1 MKPPPHSSRNS
12 RTASRLR
19 LATPPPFGPA
29 LVIIVLS
36 LLASLAR
43 PCSERDKA
51 SLLQFVAELAH
62 DGGLAGSWKSGSTE
76 EDCCRWEGVACGPDR
91 TVTGVFLPSRGLQG
105 RVSPSLANLAGLV
118 SLNLSN
124 NLLSGGLPPGLLA
137 SGSVVVLDVSFN
149 MLSGDFGHHQPSS
162 RRPALQVLNISSNLF
177 SGLFPSTIWE
187 AAESLVALNASNNS
201 FSGQIPASSLCASA
215 SAPSLASLHLS
226 YNQFSGRIPSGLSN
240 CSLLKSLDAGNNDL
254 TGTLPD
260 ELFTLTL
267 LEHLSLPNNQ
277 LEGSIGG
284 ISELRNLVVLDLGG
298 NSFSAS
304 IPESIGKLERL
315 EELHLDD
322 NSMSGELPSTL
333 SNCTSLVVVDLRNNS
348 FSGELSN
355 VNFSKLPNLKT
366 LDLLRNNF
374 SGTIPVS
381 IYTCRKLTA
390 LRLSSNRFHG
400 QLSERIGNLK
410 SLTFLSLV
418 NNSISN
424 ITGALQTLGRCSSL
438 TTLFIG
444 HNFLNEAM
452 PEDDRIDGFQKLQV
466 LALNHCS
473 LSGKIPSWLS
483 KLTNLEVL
491 LLYGN
496 QLTGSV
502 PGWINSLKFLFHI
515 NLSNNSLV
523 GEIPTALV
531 DMPMLKADKVEPKAF
546 ELPVY
551 KSQQRQFRMPISFST
566 TLNLGMNNFIG
577 VIPEEIGQLKAL
589 LTLYLSY
596 NDFTGPIP
604 QSICNLTNLESLDL
618 SSNHLTGA
626 IPTALNNLHFLSKF
640 NVSDNDLEGPI
651 PTTGQLSTFP
661 SSSFE
666 GNPKLCGPM
675 LARHCGSAEALVST
689 KQTED
694 KVLKVI
700 FAIAFAAFFGVGV
713 LYDQTVLSKFFWL

>member
-19 LATPPPFGPA
+19 LATAPPFGPA

-76 EDCCRWEGVACGPDR
+76 EDCCRWEGVAC
-91 TVTGVFLPSRGLQG
+91 
-105 RVSPSLANLAGLV
+105 
-118 SLNLSN
+118 
-124 NLLSGGLPPGLLA
+124 
-137 SGSVVVLDVSFN
+137 
-149 MLSGDFGHHQPSS
+149 
-162 RRPALQVLNISSNLF
+162 
-177 SGLFPSTIWE
+177 
-187 AAESLVALNASNNS
+187 
-201 FSGQIPASSLCASA
+201 
-215 SAPSLASLHLS
+215 
-226 YNQFSGRIPSGLSN
+226 
-240 CSLLKSLDAGNNDL
+240 
-254 TGTLPD
+254 
-260 ELFTLTL
+260 
-267 LEHLSLPNNQ
+267 
-277 LEGSIGG
+277 
-284 ISELRNLVVLDLGG
+284 
-298 NSFSAS
+298 
-304 IPESIGKLERL
+304 
-315 EELHLDD
+315 
-322 NSMSGELPSTL
+322 
-333 SNCTSLVVVDLRNNS
+333 
-348 FSGELSN
+348 
-355 VNFSKLPNLKT
+355 
-366 LDLLRNNF
+366 
-374 SGTIPVS
+374 
-381 IYTCRKLTA
+381 A

-452 PEDDRIDGFQKLQV
+452 PDDDRIDGFQKLQV

-713 LYDQTVLSKFFWL
+713 LFSGSSSLQGLLELFVKPNLDHIQITRK

>member
-12 RTASRLR
+12 RTASR

-51 SLLQFVAELAH
+51 SLLQ
-62 DGGLAGSWKSGSTE
+62 
-76 EDCCRWEGVACGPDR
+76 
-91 TVTGVFLPSRGLQG
+91 
-105 RVSPSLANLAGLV
+105 
-118 SLNLSN
+118 
-124 NLLSGGLPPGLLA
+124 
-137 SGSVVVLDVSFN
+137 
-149 MLSGDFGHHQPSS
+149 
-162 RRPALQVLNISSNLF
+162 
-177 SGLFPSTIWE
+177 
-187 AAESLVALNASNNS
+187 
-201 FSGQIPASSLCASA
+201 
-215 SAPSLASLHLS
+215 
-226 YNQFSGRIPSGLSN
+226 
-240 CSLLKSLDAGNNDL
+240 
-254 TGTLPD
+254 
-260 ELFTLTL
+260 
-267 LEHLSLPNNQ
+267 
-277 LEGSIGG
+277 
-284 ISELRNLVVLDLGG
+284 
-298 NSFSAS
+298 
-304 IPESIGKLERL
+304 
-315 EELHLDD
+315 
-322 NSMSGELPSTL
+322 
-333 SNCTSLVVVDLRNNS
+333 
-348 FSGELSN
+348 
-355 VNFSKLPNLKT
+355 
-366 LDLLRNNF
+366 
-374 SGTIPVS
+374 
-381 IYTCRKLTA
+381 
-390 LRLSSNRFHG
+390 FHG

-452 PEDDRIDGFQKLQV
+452 PDDDRIDGFQKLQV

-694 KVLKVI
+694 KVLKPPVMRPY
-700 FAIAFAAFFGVGV
+700 FFPNPTNFLAIKSTTYLAGASDPLRQLSAAAATACACAQPRIAVSPRIACLVAWFEVRLRLGHG
-713 LYDQTVLSKFFWL
+713 LGRYGAE